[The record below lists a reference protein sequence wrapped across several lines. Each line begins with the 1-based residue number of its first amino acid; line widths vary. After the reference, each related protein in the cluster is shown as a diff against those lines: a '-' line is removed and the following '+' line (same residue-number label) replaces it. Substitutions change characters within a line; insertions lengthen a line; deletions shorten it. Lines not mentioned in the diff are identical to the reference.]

1 MAIDPAPL
9 EAAVLA
15 AAAAIRS
22 RYQLQPLV
30 GLVLGSGLGDIAR
43 QVSSPCA
50 ISFAEIPHHPLAT
63 VAGHDGQVVLG
74 LIGSVPV
81 AVWRGRVHFYEGSS
95 MAEVGFPMRVL
106 GALGARAV
114 VLTNAAGGLNESFKV
129 GDLMVLTDH
138 INLPGLVGHNPLR
151 GQDDGKAQR
160 FLDLSEAYDPEL
172 RRLVLRAGE
181 QAGIPLVE
189 GVYAMVAGPNYET
202 RAETRLLRHLGA
214 DAVGMS
220 TVPEVIVARQ
230 VGLRV
235 VALSAITNIL
245 LGPGARG
252 GPSHAEVLASAER
265 LKPRLTRL
273 LSGMLSNMAEVL
285 GR

>member
-1 MAIDPAPL
+1 MAIDPVPL

-15 AAAAIRS
+15 AAAAIRT

-30 GLVLGSGLGDIAR
+30 GLVLGSGLGDFAR
-43 QVSSPCA
+43 EVDSSCA
-50 ISFAEIPHHPLAT
+50 ISFAEIPHHPAAT
-63 VAGHDGQVVLG
+63 VAGHDGNVVLG
-74 LIGSVPV
+74 LIGSMPV

-95 MAEVGFPMRVL
+95 MAEVGFPVRVL

-114 VLTNAAGGLNESFKV
+114 VLTNAAGGLNESFKS

-138 INLPGLVGHNPLR
+138 VNLPGLVGHNPLR
-151 GQDDGKAQR
+151 GWDGTDQR

-172 RRLVLRAGE
+172 RQLALRAG
-181 QAGIPLVE
+181 QQVGVPLVQ

-202 RAETRLLRHLGA
+202 PAEARLLRQLGA

-220 TVPEVIVARQ
+220 TAPEVIVARQ

-245 LGPGARG
+245 LGPSAG
-252 GPSHAEVLASAER
+252 GPPSHAEVLASAER

-273 LSGMLSNMAEVL
+273 LSGMLSSMAEVL
-285 GR
+285 G